1 MLKQG
6 LSFFEGLTDEEIA
19 ELASRLAQRRFP
31 AGTTVLAAGD
41 QLLEI
46 YIIQSGQADIL
57 VLDRHGAEHC
67 INRIGPGSTFG
78 EMSFFTGDPASAT
91 VRAVEELEV
100 LALSQ
105 SDFPQIAADF
115 PRIYRNLGAILSE
128 RLARTNQLTLREP
141 PGHVSLLLDH
151 GAPPLLGYAL
161 ACSLAWHTRSAVLQ
175 VVLTDRPVPAEMA
188 ALADTTA
195 ETAFAFRRKIG
206 PGGPA
211 AADVRAHLLVTPLT
225 GPFAPDSLARTLDN
239 LGNRYTYVQVQ
250 VEGGRDLPRLNLPR
264 VVLVGPQKALPPA
277 AEDPPRFALRG
288 WVEGRVYSRPSTDKI
303 VAAAPLGP
311 ADEQALARG
320 QLPTT
325 TPAGRAIGW
334 AARDLAGLKLGL
346 ALGGGTEKGYAH
358 IGVLRVLRRVGVEVD
373 YLSGTSIGSIVGALF
388 ALGMDPDEALLAMD
402 DVARAAFRLH
412 LPFRSILSNSAL
424 RAGFRRI
431 AGENRIED
439 LRIPFGVVAA
449 DILTGRELVFRRGL
463 LWQAVLASC
472 ALPGVYPPQR
482 IGPYLAV
489 DGGALNP
496 VPSNVA
502 ADMGA
507 DKVIAVKLADTP
519 PAAPLEAEAVLAR
532 GRCPWMLQTIMRSI
546 DIMYN
551 KVEAVTAHAATILI
565 EPDFQNRQP
574 LGIRNFSQGRCNIP
588 MGEAAAEAAL
598 PRLAAAFPWLR
609 G

>member
-346 ALGGGTEKGYAH
+346 
-358 IGVLRVLRRVGVEVD
+358 LRRVGVEVD

-463 LWQAVLASC
+463 LWQPRAQQCRRRHGRRQGHRRQARRH
-472 ALPGVYPPQR
+472 A
-482 IGPYLAV
+482 
-489 DGGALNP
+489 
-496 VPSNVA
+496 
-502 ADMGA
+502 
-507 DKVIAVKLADTP
+507 
-519 PAAPLEAEAVLAR
+519 AR
-532 GRCPWMLQTIMRSI
+532 GAAGSRGGPGARPLSV
-546 DIMYN
+546 DAAN
-551 KVEAVTAHAATILI
+551 HHAL
-565 EPDFQNRQP
+565 DRHHVQ
-574 LGIRNFSQGRCNIP
+574 QG
-588 MGEAAAEAAL
+588 
-598 PRLAAAFPWLR
+598 
-609 G
+609 